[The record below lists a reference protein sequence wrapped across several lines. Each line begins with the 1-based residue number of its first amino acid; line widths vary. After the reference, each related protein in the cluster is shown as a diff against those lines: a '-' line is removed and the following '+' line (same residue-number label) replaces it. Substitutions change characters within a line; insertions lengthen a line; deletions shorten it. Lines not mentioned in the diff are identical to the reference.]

1 MSISKE
7 ELLRE
12 NMATGTWKS
21 RIVLYPWLHKREV
34 TCLPLTLPLGDKA
47 REMGKLRSILNLI
60 NVLGIQIPRLLGTL
74 NEISFLQKYQDS
86 QDGL

>member
-21 RIVLYPWLHKREV
+21 RIVISVASQKRGHV
-34 TCLPLTLPLGDKA
+34 FTKVTLPLGDKA